1 MTTDRT
7 GKHRGRP
14 STLSTPATA
23 AVLRRPL
30 AGARLARHLR
40 DRLPDWPWQ
49 PSGADTVDMDDPT
62 GTWHLHIGGDGRV
75 DLDRHGEP
83 AGTLH
88 RPDAGALAAYLDIVL
103 RRAVAG
109 R

>member
-7 GKHRGRP
+7 GKHRGRS
-14 STLSTPATA
+14 STEVTV
-23 AVLRRPL
+23 AVLPRPL
-30 AGARLARHLR
+30 AGARLARQLR
-40 DRLPDWPWQ
+40 DRLPDWPWRR
-49 PSGADTVDMDDPT
+49 SGADTVDMHDPT
-62 GTWHLHIGGDGRV
+62 GTWHLRIDGDGRV
-75 DLDRHGEP
+75 DLHHNGEP

-88 RPDAGALAAYLDIVL
+88 RPDPGALAAYLDIVL